1 MSPWWKIS
9 RRLQP
14 VPYEVACRCGYM
26 LRGQRQPI
34 HQVIPC
40 PACGRSVF
48 IFPLSPLPPPPGAEN
63 PGSRVENRE
72 RGGGSIARSPWRI
85 PLLAGTGTLALVVL
99 AFALIFHFS
108 KGRDS
113 FSDNDPK
120 SISEHFAAGK
130 KLFGQGQFHE
140 AVRELDE
147 ALALHQK
154 YSDSL
159 SAADRKRLVQMH
171 REAHLFINLFSESLE
186 DVLSQAAAEHDDAE
200 WRAVFAD
207 RYESKSVIFFA
218 GIRRDSSNQ
227 WALDYDLFVRDK
239 QARIDWENLQLLRNL
254 PFDQSQRLLLGVRLA
269 SVEPEAGGTWVVRL
283 QPDSGVL
290 LTNADALANI
300 FLRPPEGIDEV
311 LKRQAGWV
319 AEMP

>member
-1 MSPWWKIS
+1 
-9 RRLQP
+9 
-14 VPYEVACRCGYM
+14 
-26 LRGQRQPI
+26 
-34 HQVIPC
+34 
-40 PACGRSVF
+40 
-48 IFPLSPLPPPPGAEN
+48 
-63 PGSRVENRE
+63 
-72 RGGGSIARSPWRI
+72 
-85 PLLAGTGTLALVVL
+85 LLAGTGTFALVLL
-99 AFALIFHFS
+99 AFALILHFS

-113 FSDNDPK
+113 FSDNDAK
-120 SISEHFAAGK
+120 SISLHFSAGK

-171 REAHLFINLFSESLE
+171 REAHLFINLLSESLE

-200 WRAVFAD
+200 WHAVFAD
-207 RYESKSVIFFA
+207 RYQGRSVIFFA
-218 GIRRDSSNQ
+218 GIRRDSSNR
-227 WALDYDLFVRDK
+227 WALDYDVFVRDK
-239 QARIDWENLQLLRNL
+239 HARIDWENLQLLRNL

-300 FLRPPEGIDEV
+300 ILRPPEGIDEV
-311 LKRQAGWV
+311 LKRQAVWV